1 MVPGTWEE
9 ITITMFSHECTER
22 DAWCL
27 APGRRLQLQCLV
39 MNVQKEMHGAWHM
52 GGDYN
57 YNV

>member
-1 MVPGTWEE
+1 MPGTWEE

-52 GGDYN
+52 GGDYKIN
-57 YNV
+57 